1 MALASTTWDDYSA
14 GRANRA
20 GLSSSARRNLLS
32 ALSACVAA
40 AACLAAAVPI
50 LHSLEE
56 FGVIGRI
63 APPARVALE
72 RSRPLPQSLTQPLS
86 HPHRSVFEKRADNFL
101 KDSLLLTQRCAPG
114 CVAIT
119 ADIAVAK
126 NLGRF
131 VAVGSLPTGL
141 PLQQRFSLPAAPE
154 LAVATAS
161 PAPLTAPIRIAPSV
175 VVPLAPATFEVA
187 EAPMPAPRLARSTEK
202 MAAPQAMVEQ
212 MEQASLP
219 APARVAP
226 LASSPVFGR
235 NDGTAIYDIS
245 AATVYLPNGERL
257 EAHSGLGYMVDNPR
271 YVDRRNTGPTPPNTY
286 NLVGLNDLFYGVE
299 ALRLV
304 PVDDGKMY
312 GRDGFLTHTYLLRG
326 HPAESNGCVAFKDYA
341 RFLAAYKRGYVK
353 RLIVVPSLANSPLRV
368 ASADDGK
375 SSSSTN

>member
-1 MALASTTWDDYSA
+1 MALASTTWDDYPT
-14 GRANRA
+14 GRAA
-20 GLSSSARRNLLS
+20 LSPRLRRNLFS
-32 ALSACVAA
+32 ALAACVAA
-40 AACLAAAVPI
+40 AACLAVAVLI
-50 LHSLEE
+50 LHALEDM
-56 FGVIGRI
+56 GLIARI
-63 APPARVALE
+63 ASPARVTLE
-72 RSRPLPQSLTQPLS
+72 RSYPLS
-86 HPHRSVFEKRADNFL
+86 KALRPFERSADTFL

-114 CVAIT
+114 CIAIT
-119 ADIAVAK
+119 SDIAEAK

-131 VAVGSLPTGL
+131 VAAGSLPTGL
-141 PLQQRFSLPAAPE
+141 PLHQRFSLPAAPE
-154 LAVATAS
+154 FAVAETS
-161 PAPLTAPIRIAPSV
+161 PAPLPAPIRVIPSV
-175 VVPLAPATFEVA
+175 VVPLSPATFDNTA
-187 EAPMPAPRLARSTEK
+187 APVPAPRLARSEK
-202 MAAPQAMVEQ
+202 LAAPAAMVEQ

-219 APARVAP
+219 APARVASP
-226 LASSPVFGR
+226 ASSPVIGR
-235 NDGTAIYDIS
+235 NDGVAIYDIS
-245 AATVYLPNGERL
+245 AATVYMPNGERL